1 MGTHLFI
8 EFDKIIH
15 NFVINIYAF
24 IIQRRTKHKTQL
36 ELFLEYNELLKKKEK
51 KKKKKKKKT
60 FSIDIFHTE
69 YSNASYVSQLRNY
82 DGRNSS
88 HYVFYK
94 R

>member
-36 ELFLEYNELLKKKEK
+36 ELFLEYNELLKKKRK
-51 KKKKKKKKT
+51 KKEEEEEEKN
-60 FSIDIFHTE
+60 F
-69 YSNASYVSQLRNY
+69 
-82 DGRNSS
+82 
-88 HYVFYK
+88 
-94 R
+94 